1 MYPSIVLYDTFS
13 SEEKWLDE
21 MQQMLMA
28 ASDHVER
35 LKIEKEKLS
44 EHKWV
49 KQTGFQF
56 IFCPLCHISLCAAC
70 ERKTNEELQ

>member
-1 MYPSIVLYDTFS
+1 MIPVSSKSEKRRHFQLGYPSVVLYDKFP

-21 MQQMLMA
+21 MQQMLTA

-44 EHKWV
+44 EHK
-49 KQTGFQF
+49 
-56 IFCPLCHISLCAAC
+56 
-70 ERKTNEELQ
+70 